1 MNIQLAI
8 FIAEYFGYN
17 IIATTLNF
25 DLVLSVLKN
34 YDLIIGII
42 FFSITYF
49 GIKISMWILTNG
61 LAYSGRWLSV
71 KQTEADKQK
80 LNDRMVIDEV
90 ALKVE
95 SENAL
100 GRMTFYTDFIRKH
113 NSVNEFLIKISL
125 TYGIIVYT
133 KFNSLYYKPFLDLLL
148 FSIMLL
154 MLSLAAIRSQYLK
167 DQMFE
172 PFYLKR
178 TPFKVKKLSKFRRR
192 TLKVI
197 GILAMLV
204 GTFALLLI
212 GIFGSSLVTQL

>member
-80 LNDRMVIDEV
+80 
-90 ALKVE
+90 
-95 SENAL
+95 
-100 GRMTFYTDFIRKH
+100 
-113 NSVNEFLIKISL
+113 
-125 TYGIIVYT
+125 
-133 KFNSLYYKPFLDLLL
+133 
-148 FSIMLL
+148 
-154 MLSLAAIRSQYLK
+154 
-167 DQMFE
+167 
-172 PFYLKR
+172 
-178 TPFKVKKLSKFRRR
+178 VK
-192 TLKVI
+192 
-197 GILAMLV
+197 
-204 GTFALLLI
+204 
-212 GIFGSSLVTQL
+212 